1 MRESSFAIAWRTLD
15 SDPVKRNWLVAS
27 IVVGILVIVGAAIV
41 ARLADDDFTSV
52 DTTEWAGSVCTSL
65 SEWRSA
71 ITGLADVDE
80 GELTA
85 ESLEGKLDEAGDAT
99 EELVDDL
106 KRLGP
111 PDLEA
116 RDDVEQALD
125 DAAEGLEE
133 SFDSLRSD
141 AQAALEADSATEFLQ
156 ELTALAPQFQALLQ
170 QVQDTVA
177 SLQSASLFGESSAEL
192 EQAFAD
198 ADSCQQLRAEG

>member
-1 MRESSFAIAWRTLD
+1 
-15 SDPVKRNWLVAS
+15 VKRNWLLAAVVAG
-27 IVVGILVIVGAAIV
+27 VVVIVGAAIV

-71 ITGLADVDE
+71 ITGLADVGE
-80 GELTA
+80 GQLTA
-85 ESLEGKLDEAGDAT
+85 ESLEGRLDEAGDAT
-99 EELVDDL
+99 EELVADL
-106 KRLGP
+106 KQLGP

-116 RDDVEQALD
+116 RDEVEQALD
-125 DAAEGLEE
+125 DAADGLEE
-133 SFDSLRSD
+133 SFDSLRAD
-141 AQAALEADSATEFLQ
+141 AQEALDAGSPVDFLQ
-156 ELTALAPQFQALLQ
+156 ELAALAPQFQALLE

>member
-1 MRESSFAIAWRTLD
+1 
-15 SDPVKRNWLVAS
+15 
-27 IVVGILVIVGAAIV
+27 
-41 ARLADDDFTSV
+41 
-52 DTTEWAGSVCTSL
+52 
-65 SEWRSA
+65 
-71 ITGLADVDE
+71 VDE

>member
-52 DTTEWAGSVCTSL
+52 DTAEWADTVCSDL
-65 SEWRSA
+65 AEWRGE
-71 ITGLADVDE
+71 ITGLADVSE

-85 ESLEGKLDEAGDAT
+85 ESLEERLDEAGDAT
-99 EELVDDL
+99 EELVQDL

-116 RDDVEQALD
+116 GDEAEQALD

-133 SFDSLRSD
+133 SVESLRTEAQGALD
-141 AQAALEADSATEFLQ
+141 ADRPAEFLQ
-156 ELTALAPQFQALLQ
+156 ELTALAPQFQALLDQ
-170 QVQDTVA
+170 TRDTIA
-177 SLQSASLFGESSAEL
+177 ALQSASLFGEASAEL

-198 ADSCQQLRAEG
+198 AESCQQLRDEG

>member
-1 MRESSFAIAWRTLD
+1 MIAAI
-15 SDPVKRNWLVAS
+15 VAG
-27 IVVGILVIVGAAIV
+27 VLVIAGAAIV
-41 ARLADDDFTSV
+41 ARVADDDFTSV
-52 DTTEWAGSVCTSL
+52 ETTEWADSVCTSL
-65 SEWRSA
+65 SEWRGA
-71 ITGLADVDE
+71 ITGLADVGE

-85 ESLEGKLDEAGDAT
+85 ESLEERLDEAGEAT

-106 KRLGP
+106 KGLGP

-116 RDDVEQALD
+116 RDEAEEALD
-125 DAAEGLEE
+125 DAADGLEE

-141 AQAALEADSATEFLQ
+141 AQAALDADTPTQFLE
-156 ELTALAPQFQALLQ
+156 ELAALAPQFQALLQ

-198 ADSCQQLRAEG
+198 ADSCEQLRAEG